1 MKKLGL
7 NAAFAAG
14 TNMLGVRSDPYMAYN
29 FVVEI
34 EGLITGGFTEVT
46 GLESEI
52 ELESYQEGGVNG
64 YIHQF
69 PRRTR
74 YPNLVLS
81 HGLTDI
87 DSLWRWYKAATA
99 GNIQLKNG
107 TIMLLNRQQIPMMW
121 WNFKNAY
128 PVKWIGPQF
137 NASNTAAVAV
147 ERLELVH
154 QGIDKPLDRVTGRV
168 VHV

>member
-14 TNMLGVRSDPYMAYN
+14 TNMVGVRLDPYMAYN

-64 YIHQF
+64 YIHKF
-69 PRRTR
+69 PRRTL

-87 DSLWRWYKAATA
+87 DTLWHWYQAAT
-99 GNIQLKNG
+99 GGKIHLKNG
-107 TIMLLNRQQIPMMW
+107 TIMLLNQQRLPVMW
-121 WNFKNAY
+121 WNFQNAY
-128 PVKWIGPQF
+128 PVKWVGPQL
-137 NASNTAAVAV
+137 NASNATAVAV
-147 ERLELVH
+147 ERLEMVH
-154 QGIDKPLDRVTGRV
+154 QGIDKPLGSTGGGLV
-168 VHV
+168 YG

>member
-14 TNMLGVRSDPYMAYN
+14 ANMVGVHSDPYMAYN

-81 HGLTDI
+81 HGLTNI
-87 DSLWRWYKAATA
+87 ETLWYWYQAAAT
-99 GNIQLKNG
+99 GNIHLKNG
-107 TIMLLNRQQIPMMW
+107 TIMLLNQQRLPVMW

-128 PVKWIGPQF
+128 PVKWVGPQF
-137 NASNTAAVAV
+137 NASNATAVAI
-147 ERLELVH
+147 EKLELVH
-154 QGIDKPLDRVTGRV
+154 QGIDNPIGSIVGGLVYA
-168 VHV
+168 

>member
-1 MKKLGL
+1 MKKLGF

-14 TNMLGVRSDPYMAYN
+14 TNMVGVRLDPYMAYN

-52 ELESYQEGGVNG
+52 ELDSYKEGGVNG

-69 PRRTR
+69 PRRTS
-74 YPNLVLS
+74 YQNLVLS

-87 DSLWRWYKAATA
+87 DTLWHWYQAASA
-99 GNIQLKNG
+99 GKIQLKNG
-107 TIMLLNRQQIPMMW
+107 TIMLLNQQQIPVIW

-128 PVKWIGPQF
+128 PVKWVGPQF
-137 NASNTAAVAV
+137 NATNATVVAV
-147 ERLELVH
+147 EKLELVH
-154 QGIDKPLDRVTGRV
+154 QGIDKPLRGTGGGLV
-168 VHV
+168 NA